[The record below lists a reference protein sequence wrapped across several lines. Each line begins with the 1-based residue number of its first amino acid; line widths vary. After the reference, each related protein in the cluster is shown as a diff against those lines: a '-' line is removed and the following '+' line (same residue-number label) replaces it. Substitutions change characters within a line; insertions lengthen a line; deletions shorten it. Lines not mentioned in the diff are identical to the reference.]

1 MKLNRYTTVAHAVEA
16 LKKRGYTAEFKLDK
30 EANKMRNIKNDKSYA
45 PEDMEIVEYHRFEGT
60 SNPSDMSIVL
70 AVEGKDRSKGIIIS
84 PYGMYADVKLIEF
97 IDKVK
102 IKERESSSK

>member
-30 EANKMRNIKNDKSYA
+30 DSNKMRNVKSKKSYA
-45 PEDMEIVEYHRFEGT
+45 PQDMKIVEYHRFEGA

-70 AVEGKDRSKGIIIS
+70 AVEGKDGDKGIIIS
-84 PYGMYADVKLIEF
+84 PFGMYADVKMIEF

-102 IKERESSSK
+102 IKERESSK